1 MGNLLQL
8 CCPPEPEPN
17 VQKTKERE
25 IFRFFMVGT
34 GAAGKTTVVRQ
45 LKCLCKE
52 KPKSYKAYDKDW
64 NQIPIENIFTEQEM
78 TQFRKVI
85 RNNITNAV
93 YNLIQQTTQW
103 GHTHNAQESAQRIIQ
118 TVETAE
124 LEGWSSF
131 NMNIPSTM
139 GADILAVLKEPSIAD
154 TLKVHDKMA
163 RKWHIEDGT
172 LHFLCEEQI
181 SRLFDDEAE
190 LTTTDIV
197 HSRYPTTDIQDFRF
211 SISKMNIQIH
221 DMGGQPTELVK
232 LPEFINHWVAQDRE
246 GYKNFVLFVTSMA
259 DFNVPDEDEPSR
271 TALERSIK
279 ILEKIL
285 NVDVVQS
292 CGLLIFF
299 NKQDRFD
306 EIVTTLQATEEG
318 RGEIEKFL
326 GDTMK
331 KDAKTKLNAGKCPV
345 VTLHDALANK
355 FDEVT
360 KVKRKGANEKGVYMR
375 FTQAVDREIM
385 ADIFNVVKKEI
396 VDDLIRKGIYITV

>member
-279 ILEKIL
+279 ILEVTKKIL

-360 KVKRKGANEKGVYMR
+360 KILRCLKVNFAPFR

-385 ADIFNVVKKEI
+385 ADIFNSI
-396 VDDLIRKGIYITV
+396 

>member
-1 MGNLLQL
+1 MGNLLRC
-8 CCPPEPEPN
+8 CCPPEPPEN
-17 VQKTKERE
+17 VQNKKERK
-25 IFRFFMVGT
+25 IVRFFMVGT

-52 KPKSYKAYDKDW
+52 RPRSYKAYDEDW
-64 NQIPIENIFTEQEM
+64 EQIPIENIFTEQEM

-85 RNNITNAV
+85 RNNIINAV
-93 YNLIQQTTQW
+93 YNLIHQTTQW
-103 GHTHNAQESAQRIIQ
+103 GHTHNAEESAQRIIQ
-118 TVETAE
+118 TVDRADV
-124 LEGWSSF
+124 EGKGSF

-154 TLKVHDKMA
+154 TLRVHDKMA

-181 SRLFDDEAE
+181 TRLFDDEAE

-211 SISKMNIQIH
+211 SIGKMNIQIH

-232 LPEFINHWVAQDRE
+232 LPEFFNHWVTQDRE

-271 TALERSIK
+271 TALERSVK
-279 ILEKIL
+279 ILERIL
-285 NVDVVQS
+285 NEDAVQQ

-299 NKQDRFD
+299 NKQDRFN
-306 EIVTTLQATEEG
+306 EIATILQTTEEG
-318 RGEIEKFL
+318 RDEIKKFL

-331 KDAKTKLNAGKCPV
+331 KGTRETSNSCSSAYKAVQMPRRNWTPGNARSELYT
-345 VTLHDALANK
+345 TL
-355 FDEVT
+355 
-360 KVKRKGANEKGVYMR
+360 
-375 FTQAVDREIM
+375 
-385 ADIFNVVKKEI
+385 
-396 VDDLIRKGIYITV
+396 